1 MDRVDAQFAGQRG
14 SGNRQVA
21 AVEVVDHHGD
31 EQQHH
36 DEEALSARRD

>member
-1 MDRVDAQFAGQRG
+1 MPSSLVSAGRG
-14 SGNRQVA
+14 DRQVA

-36 DEEALSARRD
+36 DEKPLAAGRH